1 MHLNEIRIASEKDFE
16 EFHSLVT
23 RDDEWHLKYEKHSLS
38 VHSKWT
44 AESRIKMMKVF
55 QSVFFSLISY
65 RTYVLWKLSHCF
77 FLSGT
82 WLPHG

>member
-55 QSVFFSLISY
+55 QNVFF
-65 RTYVLWKLSHCF
+65 
-77 FLSGT
+77 FL
-82 WLPHG
+82 